1 LKILVI
7 GSGGR
12 EHALVWRLAQSPQ
25 VEKLWCAPGNGG
37 IAEQAECVAADVR
50 DVNAL
55 AALAR
60 ELQPDLTVV
69 GPEDPLVAGIRDRFE
84 RDGLRLLGPS
94 RHDARLEGSKVFSKQ
109 FMERHKIPTAAS
121 YGVFDTLAGAMAA
134 LDAVNWPVVIKAD
147 GLCAGKGVLV
157 AETREEAEAFLRRLL
172 EKRELGAG
180 GARVLLEQAL
190 RGDELSYIVL
200 TDGRR
205 VLPMAPTRDH
215 KRALDGDRG
224 PNTGGMGTYT
234 ADGMIST
241 ELEAAILDRI
251 VRPTIAGLSDNSSQ
265 PELPYTGFLFFG
277 LMLTADGPMVLEY
290 NCRMG
295 DPEAQAMVARMDF
308 DLAAALEAAASG
320 RLGEFRA
327 SWKSGASVCVVMAS
341 GGYPGAYETGK
352 PIDGLADAGK
362 LPGVAVFHAG
372 TKRQGGTIVTS
383 GGRVVGVTA
392 AGPSLDLAI
401 RQAYQGVHKIHFSG
415 AQYRTDIAAKG
426 LGKVYAAGETG
437 RG

>member
-1 LKILVI
+1 
-7 GSGGR
+7 
-12 EHALVWRLAQSPQ
+12 VWRLAQSPQ

-55 AALAR
+55 AALALK
-60 ELQPDLTVV
+60 LQPDLTVV

-84 RDGLRLLGPS
+84 REGLRLLGPS
-94 RHDARLEGSKVFSKQ
+94 ARDARLEGSKVFSKQ
-109 FMERHKIPTAAS
+109 FMERHKIPTARS

-200 TDGRR
+200 TDGRA

-241 ELEAAILDRI
+241 ELEQVILERI
-251 VRPTIAGLSDNSSQ
+251 VRPSIAGLSEGMSQGSSG
-265 PELPYTGFLFFG
+265 PEMPYTGFLFIG

-295 DPEAQAMVARMDF
+295 DPEAQAIVKRMDF
-308 DLAAALEAAASG
+308 DLAGALDAAASG
-320 RLGEFRA
+320 RLGEIRA
-327 SWKSGASVCVVMAS
+327 CWKPGASVCVVMAS

-352 PIDGLADAGK
+352 PIDGLADAAE

-372 TKRQGGTIVTS
+372 TRRQGGTILTS
-383 GGRVVGVTA
+383 GGRVLGVTA
-392 AGPSLDLAI
+392 AGPSLDVAI
-401 RQAYQGVHKIHFSG
+401 RQAYQGVEKIHFTG
-415 AQYRTDIAAKG
+415 AQCRTDIAARG
-426 LGKVYAAGETG
+426 LGKLYAVGETG